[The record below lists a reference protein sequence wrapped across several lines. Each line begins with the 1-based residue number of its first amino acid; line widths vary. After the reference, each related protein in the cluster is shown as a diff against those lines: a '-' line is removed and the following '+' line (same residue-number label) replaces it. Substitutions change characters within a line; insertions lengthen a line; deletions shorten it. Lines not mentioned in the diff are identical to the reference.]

1 MNKTFFFWLI
11 TFLTY
16 CCIYNNSINHDTVW
30 NIIIVV
36 SYIIFVLITLYDIGK
51 RVEEQEEKDKKDQ
64 V

>member
-1 MNKTFFFWLI
+1 MNKKIFFWLM

-16 CCIYNNSINHDTVW
+16 CCIYNNSINHDTTW

-51 RVEEQEEKDKKDQ
+51 EVVEQEEKDKKDQ